1 MNDWSRSMTTWG
13 PFQPVL
19 LPLGNKYPRLG
30 RLWGIVPRW
39 IVATP
44 NRFGFY
50 PALSNEIASFSQTV

>member
-1 MNDWSRSMTTWG
+1 MTMLG

-19 LPLGNKYPRLG
+19 LPLGKKHPRLG

-44 NRFGFY
+44 NHFGFY
-50 PALSNEIASFSQTV
+50 PALSNEIASF